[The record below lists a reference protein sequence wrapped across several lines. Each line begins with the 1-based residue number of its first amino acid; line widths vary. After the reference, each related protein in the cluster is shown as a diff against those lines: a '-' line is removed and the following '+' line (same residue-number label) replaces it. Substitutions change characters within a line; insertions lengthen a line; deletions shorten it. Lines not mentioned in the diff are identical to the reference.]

1 MSIGNGNILGE
12 PFDAFVSSQVTQRQN
27 LLGLD
32 EKYINSQ
39 DATNLMWKHNN
50 SSWIRLVSSVNIT
63 AEKAAILGLDESLT
77 EDNLAK
83 EFIIYNGVSSVDNT
97 SFSPSSDNTQ
107 YFPKNDNFSL
117 RNSYGFAGLNQGLRP
132 MPGIESMKM
141 SYYNRGALANVE
153 IEITA
158 YSKEQ
163 LQIIDALFMHP
174 GYTLLLEW
182 GHSYYINNNDGSISK
197 TDPANLITKPFTKMF
212 NTKTDQYAIYSS
224 IKEERKLRSANY
236 EGFFGIIKNFR
247 YTYQSDGTY
256 KITIF
261 AISQG
266 DLLEKLKI
274 NVSDKSTFEL
284 TNTNLKTKEER
295 SNQALQVQKDI
306 DIFKADIAE
315 LNILI
320 EKDQKEI
327 DNDQAIK
334 NTSIVT
340 ENALLLVNAV
350 QNIFAGDDVIV
361 TTSKENLEYHQNRLK
376 IAAQGLIDLNALYTQ
391 LTGEDLTADNPVDRF
406 AGKSVLNKKLKAWK
420 DELDI
425 NGESADKSL
434 ISIKTV
440 TRQPPVL
447 TADGVEQVASK
458 EDNLYFV
465 QFDVLLN
472 WIEDNLLLYDG
483 KTRVP
488 YFKIDTSTK
497 NYCLS
502 YPKHISADPEI
513 CMIPVSDGD
522 VARGVQQI
530 KIDENNRRI
539 EIDNSNPDAT
549 EEQNKKK
556 EFNLTHYYGQLPA
569 DFIEA
574 NYANDIFVDKS
585 ATGFYEINDDFII
598 KDNAYIG
605 SLMKIYINL
614 NLIANTVNNNID
626 SDGGVTLIKFLNE
639 LLRGLNAALGY
650 CHSFEVVYDR
660 ETNYIK
666 IYDFNNL
673 KYGGIKTSQETAFF
687 NLHGFY
693 PYENSTQGCFIEDVN
708 FTSELSNNFNNMI
721 TVSSQVNNNVLGM
734 TSTGLVNY
742 NRGLTDRIIPS
753 KLSGQEIQNG
763 NKEITEE
770 DLQQLIKTANLYAQ
784 QIWRDF
790 NLDRGTIDAFM
801 ALNRELANF
810 FINKAAKKQDIPAPT
825 VIPFNLS
832 LKMMGLSGMKLFERF
847 TTDEK
852 ILPPQFN
859 NDYYDFIVKSISH
872 EFRNNRWTTL
882 LESQLITKE
891 NNREAIKASVST
903 AKKKEFKYKLG
914 TGNAKAQ
921 KANALLRQVLIN
933 SGLKEGSPLYT
944 LAYSIGT
951 KEVWS
956 ATLNGGAGSRSYRNN
971 NPGNVEYSSNLRKI
985 DPDVELE
992 NNPFPGQVDRFAHF
1006 TTAELGA
1013 KALVENKI
1021 KNWGVGNMKRTRGNQ
1036 SLIIENGGGAKYIE
1050 GDKPTLAQW
1059 VYTFAPPNENN
1070 TEKYIKDIL
1079 ADVIK
1084 IKPNATRN
1092 SLIVD
1097 LIA

>member
-63 AEKAAILGLDESLT
+63 SEKATILGLDASLS

-83 EFIIYNGVSSVDNT
+83 EFIIYNGVSSTGNT

-117 RNSYGFAGLNQGLRP
+117 KNSYGFAGLNQGLRP

-212 NTKTDQYAIYSS
+212 NTKTDQYTIYRS

-247 YTYQSDGTY
+247 YTYQPDGTY

-261 AISQG
+261 AVSQG

-274 NVSDKSTFEL
+274 NVADKAAYEL
-284 TNTNLKTKEER
+284 TNANLKTKEER
-295 SNQALQVQKDI
+295 SEQAIQVQKDI

-320 EKDQKEI
+320 KKDQEEVN
-327 DNDQAIK
+327 NDKAVG
-334 NTSIVT
+334 SILVT
-340 ENALLLVNAV
+340 ENILLAVNAI
-350 QNIFAGDDVIV
+350 QDIFADGDLIA
-361 TTSKENLEYHQNRLK
+361 TTSEENLEYHQNRLK

-488 YFKIDTSTK
+488 YFKIDTSAK

-522 VARGVQQI
+522 IARGIQEI
-530 KIDENNRRI
+530 EIDENNRRVI
-539 EIDNSNPDAT
+539 TDNT
-549 EEQNKKK
+549 EGLTAEQIKTR

-569 DFIEA
+569 NFIEA

-585 ATGFYEINDDFII
+585 ALGFYEINDDFII

-614 NLIANTVNNNID
+614 NLVANTVNNNID

-673 KYGGIKTSQETAFF
+673 KYGGIKTAQGTAFF

-784 QIWRDF
+784 QIWKDF

-859 NDYYDFIVKSISH
+859 NDFYDFIVKSISH

-903 AKKKEFKYKLG
+903 AKKKEFKYKIG
-914 TGNAKAQ
+914 TGNAKSQ
-921 KANALLRQVLIN
+921 KGNTSLRQVLIG
-933 SGLKEGSPLYT
+933 SGLNENTALYA

-951 KEVWS
+951 KEGWFPN
-956 ATLNGGAGSRSYRNN
+956 ANGGVGSRAYRNN
-971 NPGNVEYSSNLRKI
+971 NPGNLDYSSNLRKI
-985 DPDVELE
+985 DPDVALE
-992 NNPFPGQVDRFAHF
+992 NNPFPGEVDRFAHF

-1013 KALVENKI
+1013 KALTEKI
-1021 KNWGVGNMKRTRGNQ
+1021 KSWANGGMLVTRGNQ
-1036 SLIIENGGGAKYIE
+1036 SLLAESGKGAKYIE
-1050 GDKPTLAQW
+1050 GKKPTLTQF
-1059 VYTFAPPNENN
+1059 VYTYAPPNENN
-1070 TEKYIKDIL
+1070 TEKYITDVLNDIL
-1079 ADVIK
+1079 K
-1084 IKPNATRN
+1084 IKSNITRN
-1092 SLIVD
+1092 TLVSDI
-1097 LIA
+1097 IA

>member
-1 MSIGNGNILGE
+1 MSIGNGNILGN

-63 AEKAAILGLDESLT
+63 SEKATSLGLDASLS

-83 EFIIYNGVSSVDNT
+83 EFIIYNGVSSTDNT
-97 SFSPSSDNTQ
+97 SFNPSSNNTQ
-107 YFPKNDNFSL
+107 YFPTNDNFSL

-247 YTYQSDGTY
+247 YTYQPDGTY

-261 AISQG
+261 VVSQG

-274 NVSDKSTFEL
+274 NVADKAAYDI
-284 TNTNLKTKEER
+284 TNNNLKTTEER
-295 SNQALQVQKDI
+295 SEAAIQVQNDI
-306 DIFKADIAE
+306 KIYEEDIVE
-315 LNILI
+315 LTAKI
-320 EKDQKEI
+320 EKTKLEI
-327 DNDQAIK
+327 NNDQAIK
-334 NTSIVT
+334 DSSIVIS
-340 ENALLLVNAV
+340 NAFLLVNAV
-350 QNIFAGDDVIV
+350 ESLFRDDDSIV
-361 TTSKENLEYHQNRLK
+361 TTSEENLEYYQTRLK
-376 IAAQGLIDLNALYTQ
+376 NAVEGLANANARYTA

-406 AGKSVLNKKLKAWK
+406 AGKSVFNKKLKEWK
-420 DELDI
+420 DYLDI
-425 NGESADKSL
+425 NGESTDKSL
-434 ISIKTV
+434 ISIKTI
-440 TRQPPVL
+440 TRQPPEI
-447 TADGVEQVASK
+447 TADGVEQIASK

-465 QFDVLLN
+465 QFDILLN
-472 WIEDNLLLYDG
+472 WIEDNLLLYNG
-483 KTRVP
+483 KTRIP
-488 YFKIDTSTK
+488 YFKIDTSAK

-513 CMIPVSDGD
+513 CMIPVNDGD
-522 VARGVQQI
+522 IARGIQ
-530 KIDENNRRI
+530 KIELDENNRRVI
-539 EIDNSNPDAT
+539 LDPESTAGLT
-549 EEQNKKK
+549 EEQAENKKY
-556 EFNLTHYYGQLPA
+556 NLTHYYGQLPA
-569 DFIEA
+569 NFIEA
-574 NYANDIFVDKS
+574 NYASDIFTDKG
-585 ATGFYEINDDFII
+585 AEGFYEINEDFII
-598 KDNAYIG
+598 KNNAYIG

-614 NLIANTVNNNID
+614 NLVANTINNNID

-639 LLRGLNAALGY
+639 LLRGINAALGY

-673 KYGGIKTSQETAFF
+673 KYGGLKISQETAFF

-693 PYENSTQGCFIEDVN
+693 PHENSTQGCFIDDVN

-770 DLQQLIKTANLYAQ
+770 DLQQLVKTANLYAQ
-784 QIWRDF
+784 QIWKDF

-810 FINKAAKKQDIPAPT
+810 FINKAASKQDIPAPT

-852 ILPPQFN
+852 ILPPQFSN
-859 NDYYDFIVKSISH
+859 KYYDFIVKAISH

-891 NNREAIKASVST
+891 NANEPIKVTEST

-914 TGNAKAQ
+914 TGNSKAQ
-921 KANALLRQVLIN
+921 KGNTLLRQVLIN
-933 SGLKEGSPLYT
+933 SGLNENSALYA

-951 KEVWS
+951 KEGWNPN
-956 ATLNGGAGSRSYRNN
+956 ANGGVGSRAYRNN
-971 NPGNVEYSSNLRKI
+971 NPGNLDYSANLKKI
-985 DPDVELE
+985 DPDVALE
-992 NNPFPGQVDRFAHF
+992 NNPFGNDRFAHF

-1013 KALVENKI
+1013 KALTEKI
-1021 KNWGVGNMKRTRGNQ
+1021 KSWANGNMLVTRGNQ
-1036 SLIIENGGGAKYIE
+1036 SLLAESGKGAKYVE
-1050 GDKPTLAQW
+1050 GRKPTLTQFI
-1059 VYTFAPPNENN
+1059 YTYAPPNENN
-1070 TEKYIKDIL
+1070 TEKYITDVLNDIL
-1079 ADVIK
+1079 K
-1084 IKPNATRN
+1084 IKSNATRN
-1092 SLIVD
+1092 TLVSD

>member
-1 MSIGNGNILGE
+1 MSLGNGNILGE
-12 PFDAFVSSQVTQRQN
+12 PFDAFVSLQVTQRQN

-63 AEKAAILGLDESLT
+63 SEKATILGLDASLSG
-77 EDNLAK
+77 DNLAK
-83 EFIIYNGVSSVDNT
+83 EFIIYNGVSSTGNT

-117 RNSYGFAGLNQGLRP
+117 KNSYGFAGLNQGLRP

-182 GHSYYINNNDGSISK
+182 GHSYYINNSDGSISK
-197 TDPANLITKPFTKMF
+197 TNPANLITKPFTKMF

-247 YTYQSDGTY
+247 YTFQSDGTY

-261 AISQG
+261 AVSQG

-274 NVSDKSTFEL
+274 NVADKAAYEL
-284 TNTNLKTKEER
+284 TNANLKTKEER
-295 SNQALQVQKDI
+295 AEQAIQAQKDI
-306 DIFKADIAE
+306 EFYNNKKAEAKLLVEKYQKEVNNDEIFKE
-315 LNILI
+315 LL
-320 EKDQKEI
+320 
-327 DNDQAIK
+327 
-334 NTSIVT
+334 VT
-340 ENALLLVNAV
+340 ENILLAVNKI
-350 QNIFAGDDVIV
+350 QSLFADDDEVV
-361 TTSKENLEYHQNRLK
+361 YSSEVYLSEAQDRLSQYT
-376 IAAQGLIDLNALYTQ
+376 QGFIDANATYTQ

-406 AGKSVLNKKLKAWK
+406 AGKSVFNKKLKAWK
-420 DELDI
+420 DDLDI

-458 EDNLYFV
+458 EDNLYFA

-483 KTRVP
+483 NTRVP

-497 NYCLS
+497 SYCLS

-522 VARGVQQI
+522 IARGIQKI
-530 KIDENNRRI
+530 EIDENNRRVI
-539 EIDNSNPDAT
+539 TDDTGGSA
-549 EEQNKKK
+549 EQIKTR
-556 EFNLTHYYGQLPA
+556 EFNLTHYYGQLPSN
-569 DFIEA
+569 FIEA

-585 ATGFYEINDDFII
+585 ATGFYEINNDFII
-598 KDNAYIG
+598 KNNAYIG
-605 SLMKIYINL
+605 SLMKMYINL
-614 NLIANTVNNNID
+614 NFVANTVNNNID

-660 ETNYIK
+660 ETNHIK

-673 KYGGIKTSQETAFF
+673 KYGGIKTSQGTAFF

-721 TVSSQVNNNVLGM
+721 TISSQVNNNVLGM

-784 QIWRDF
+784 QIWNDF

-852 ILPPQFN
+852 ILPPQFS
-859 NDYYDFIVKSISH
+859 NDYYDFIVKAISH

-891 NNREAIKASVST
+891 NNREAIKATEST
-903 AKKKEFKYKLG
+903 KKKKEFKYKLG
-914 TGNAKAQ
+914 TGNSKAQ
-921 KANALLRQVLIN
+921 KGNALLRQVLIN
-933 SGLKEGSPLYT
+933 SGLNENSALYA

-951 KEVWS
+951 KEGWNPN
-956 ATLNGGAGSRSYRNN
+956 ANGGVGSRAYRNN
-971 NPGNVEYSSNLRKI
+971 NPGNLDYSANLKKI
-985 DPDVELE
+985 DPDVALE
-992 NNPFPGQVDRFAHF
+992 NNPFGPDRFAHF

-1013 KALVENKI
+1013 KALTEKI
-1021 KNWGVGNMKRTRGNQ
+1021 KNWANGGMLVTRGNQ
-1036 SLIIENGGGAKYIE
+1036 SLLAESGKGAKYIE
-1050 GDKPTLAQW
+1050 GKKPTLTQF
-1059 VYTFAPPNENN
+1059 VYTYAPPNENN
-1070 TEKYIKDIL
+1070 TEKYITDIL
-1079 ADVIK
+1079 NDILK
-1084 IKPNATRN
+1084 IKSNITRN
-1092 SLIVD
+1092 TLVSDI
-1097 LIA
+1097 IA